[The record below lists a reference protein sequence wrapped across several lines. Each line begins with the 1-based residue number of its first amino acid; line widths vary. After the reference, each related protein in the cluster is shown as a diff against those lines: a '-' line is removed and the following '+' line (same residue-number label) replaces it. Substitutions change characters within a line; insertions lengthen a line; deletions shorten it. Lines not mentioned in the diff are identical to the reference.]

1 MNTFVAV
8 KGEDHLT
15 VTPGPELVAAGIL
28 GADVTVVI
36 DFAVNRQYLLPV
48 GRIKRLSSALRI
60 DYGKAFVCQ
69 DGTSAT
75 IHSTPVGPA
84 VTYFACHSESLVPE
98 FPALNL
104 YIEDSCY
111 STHNCNCFK
120 GFMFL

>member
-1 MNTFVAV
+1 MNKEAV
-8 KGEDHLT
+8 LRFADRLWKGAR
-15 VTPGPELVAAGIL
+15 VP
-28 GADVTVVI
+28 
-36 DFAVNRQYLLPV
+36 
-48 GRIKRLSSALRI
+48 
-60 DYGKAFVCQ
+60 
-69 DGTSAT
+69 DGTSVT